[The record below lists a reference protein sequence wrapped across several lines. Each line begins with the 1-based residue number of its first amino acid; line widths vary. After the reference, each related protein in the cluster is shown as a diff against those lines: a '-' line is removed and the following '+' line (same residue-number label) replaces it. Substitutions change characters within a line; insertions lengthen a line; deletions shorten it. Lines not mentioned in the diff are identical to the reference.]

1 MSMQDY
7 RTAEDFLI
15 FHSAGIG
22 LSRAPTR
29 LSSNRFA
36 GVKD

>member
-1 MSMQDY
+1 MQGFLG
-7 RTAEDFLI
+7 TKDFLI
-15 FHSAGIG
+15 FHSADIG
-22 LSRAPTR
+22 MSLVQNR